1 MNMKK
6 EKVLVA
12 MSGGLDS
19 SIACVLLQEQGYEV
33 YGVTLKIWDQDD
45 KPLGCKE
52 ISIGGE
58 QDIKD
63 ACEVAERLGIQ
74 HFVVDVRTS
83 FENSVIRNFMD
94 EYMEGRTPNP
104 CTLCNKMIKWD
115 AVLQKA
121 DELQCKY
128 IATGHFSQI
137 EVENNR
143 FFVRKGLDPLKEQ
156 SYMLWQLS
164 QHDLSRTL
172 FPLGKLTKTRVR
184 EIAIEH
190 GLDFVASKGESFDI
204 CFVTDKDYRMYLR
217 RKIPTQVEK
226 FRQGNFVDKTGKF
239 LGHHDGYMF
248 FTIGQRKGLPAMG
261 FRAYVNEIRPSTN
274 EVVIGEEEELLMS
287 KLQFHSMNLMK
298 VEALDETKPI
308 TVKLRYHHAGELAY
322 IHTYENGASG
332 EIKFNNPVQA
342 ITPGQSAV
350 FYLDDDL
357 LGGAIIGKVLE

>member
-1 MNMKK
+1 MKK

-19 SIACVLLQEQGYEV
+19 SVVCILLQEQGYEV

-63 ACEVAERLGIQ
+63 ACEVAKRLGIP
-74 HFVVDVRTS
+74 HFVVDVRAS
-83 FENSVIRNFMD
+83 FEHNVITNFID

-115 AVLQKA
+115 AVLKKA
-121 DELQCKY
+121 DELNCKY
-128 IATGHFSQI
+128 MATGHFAQI
-137 EVENNR
+137 EFENNR

-164 QHDLSRTL
+164 QNDLSRTL

-184 EIAIEH
+184 EIAKEH
-190 GLDFVASKGESFDI
+190 KMDFIASKGESFDI
-204 CFVTDKDYRMYLR
+204 CFVPDTDYHMYLR
-217 RKIPTQVEK
+217 RKIPKEVEK
-226 FRQGNFVDKTGKF
+226 FRQGNFVDKSGKF

-261 FRAYVNEIRPSTN
+261 FRAYVNEIRPATN
-274 EVVIGEEEELLMS
+274 EVVIGQEEELLRS
-287 KLQFHSMNLMK
+287 ELQFHSMNLMK
-298 VEALDETKPI
+298 GEALDETKPI
-308 TVKLRYHHAGELAY
+308 TVKLRYHHAGEAAY
-322 IHTYENGASG
+322 IHTFKNGTSG
-332 EIKFNNPVQA
+332 EIKFIAPVAA

-350 FYLDDDL
+350 FYLDENL
-357 LGGAIIGKVLE
+357 LGGAIIGKVIE